1 MEYIFS
7 GKYGV
12 GVLVLIFG
20 VMMIIAEF
28 NLLEAWVKL
37 YVNSVLVFI
46 GVMATIYS
54 IHLALNAPID
64 LFLNGQDTLSFPLM
78 NFSILALN
86 VFLFFTS
93 FSKEELRRADYNL
106 VDMGFA

>member
-12 GVLVLIFG
+12 GVLMLIFG
-20 VMMIIAEF
+20 IMMIIAEF

-37 YVNSVLVFI
+37 CVNLILVSV
-46 GVMATIYS
+46 GTMATVYS
-54 IHLALNAPID
+54 IHLAISAPID
-64 LFLNGQDTLSFPLM
+64 LFLNGQDTLSFPLI

-86 VFLFFTS
+86 VFLFATT

-106 VDMGFA
+106 RDVGFA